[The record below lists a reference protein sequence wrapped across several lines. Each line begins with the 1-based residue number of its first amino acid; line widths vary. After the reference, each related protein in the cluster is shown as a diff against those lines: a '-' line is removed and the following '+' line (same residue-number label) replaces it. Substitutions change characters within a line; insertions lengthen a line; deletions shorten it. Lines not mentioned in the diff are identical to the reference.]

1 VPKAATIR
9 IRSPGAVCERVSSLL
24 ETAETSPRQ
33 LVKQNDMTTI
43 TATQAKDLLVKSWS
57 EFNKDQAPRLGAAL
71 AYYTVLS
78 LAPLLILLIALAALL
93 FGKEA
98 ATGQLVS
105 QIQGMVGKE
114 GAEAIQQ
121 MIAGASKPTSGIVAS
136 IIGFLTLLF
145 GASSVAGELKAALN
159 IIWDRPPE
167 SGDGVVGMVTQRSK
181 ALGVVLAGGFLLLVS
196 LTVSSLVAA
205 AGAFFTDILPIPEFI
220 MHAAL
225 FVLSL
230 LVIAAVFAVLF
241 KYLPDV
247 NVQWHDVFIGA
258 IFTSFLFTIGKF
270 AIGMY
275 LGKASLG
282 STYGAAGSLVI
293 VLVWVYYSAQ
303 IFFFGAE
310 FTQVYAE
317 EYGSDPAKTR
327 NKAKN
332 ATPIPGPAAEKR
344 PRRPYAEIVGEQATG
359 VSKGAS
365 STVGTILGSALAITK
380 LVRIFRRS
388 R

>member
-1 VPKAATIR
+1 MATIK
-9 IRSPGAVCERVSSLL
+9 GAE
-24 ETAETSPRQ
+24 
-33 LVKQNDMTTI
+33 
-43 TATQAKDLLVKSWS
+43 AKDLLIKCWS
-57 EFNKDQAPRLGAAL
+57 EFNEDQAPRLGAAL

-78 LAPLLILLIALAALL
+78 LAPLLIVLIAIAGLV

-98 ATGQLVS
+98 ATGQLFS

-114 GAEAIQQ
+114 GAEAIEQ
-121 MIAGASKPTSGIVAS
+121 MIAGASKPASGIVAS

-159 IIWDRPPE
+159 IIWDRPPD
-167 SGDGVVGMVTQRSK
+167 SGEGVVGMVAQRSK
-181 ALGVVLAGGFLLLVS
+181 ALGVVLGGGFLLLVS

-205 AGAFFTDILPIPEFI
+205 AGAFFTGILPIPEFV
-220 MHAAL
+220 MHAVL
-225 FVLSL
+225 FVVSL
-230 LVIAAVFAVLF
+230 FVIAGVFAVLF

-258 IFTSFLFTIGKF
+258 LFTSFLFTIGKF

-275 LGKASLG
+275 LGKASFG

-317 EYGSDPAKTR
+317 QYGSDPTKKR
-327 NKAKN
+327 DKATK
-332 ATPIPGPAAEKR
+332 ATPAPVTTAEQNRK
-344 PRRPYAEIVGEQATG
+344 PSYAEPVRQRATG
-359 VSKGAS
+359 VNGVVTAIAG
-365 STVGTILGSALAITK
+365 TVLSSALVFTK
-380 LVRIFRRS
+380 LVQMFRRS